1 MPNAYGLLHCNNCSC
16 FSKCHQKIWTPLSNL
31 LLRELICS
39 DSFVLILICIFLNQQ
54 QMFLSLQGQHAL
66 KLLRTS
72 RIYQNSVHFSWGCV
86 LIIYLF
92 HHFNLYLR
100 MYANDLIFIGLS
112 RFCNVFPSFNFHLR
126 MCLNYPML
134 RGLDLFNFCIY
145 EFILIVN
152 DLILKVLLKCQI
164 FLLHF

>member
-39 DSFVLILICIFLNQQ
+39 VCFVLILICIFLNQQ

-72 RIYQNSVHFSWGCV
+72 RIYQNSVHFSWECVKIIYFITLICVWECMLMIWYLEDCPDFVRIFHHLISIWECV
-86 LIIYLF
+86 LIIQCWEDWIYLTF
-92 HHFNLYLR
+92 ASMNLY
-100 MYANDLIFIGLS
+100 
-112 RFCNVFPSFNFHLR
+112 
-126 MCLNYPML
+126 
-134 RGLDLFNFCIY
+134 
-145 EFILIVN
+145 
-152 DLILKVLLKCQI
+152 
-164 FLLHF
+164 